1 MNILDLIKLTL
12 EAERYPALL
21 AWYQHTITSNF
32 EPDMAYLVRC
42 LGNDPEEEGVDI
54 FELYDRYLERGE
66 IGAAQF
72 LLRRYQTLP
81 PAKTIHRKALLTQ
94 QINEAIL
101 SAREAIQ
108 SLNETNPGAGQEYAE
123 RLDTLCNESL
133 TMDYRPGLALQ
144 ELQAVNARLQEA
156 LEKRLTPVIPLPE
169 QDSL

>member
-21 AWYQHTITSNF
+21 AWYQHITTSNS
-32 EPDMAYLVRC
+32 EQDMAYLIRC

-72 LLRRYQTLP
+72 LLRRYQTLS

-101 SAREAIQ
+101 SVREAIH
-108 SLNETNPGAGQEYAE
+108 SLNETCPSAGQEYAKQ
-123 RLDTLCNESL
+123 LDTLCNESL
-133 TMDYRPGLALQ
+133 TMDYRPGLVLQALG
-144 ELQAVNARLQEA
+144 AVNAQLQET
-156 LEKRLTPVIPLPE
+156 LEKAGTPLIPRPE
-169 QDSL
+169 RHSL